1 MHENEYEI
9 YNNSKYISLPVYENL
24 NSYNIYF
31 RRLFDDYGYI
41 SQKNII
47 NNIFYCEININ
58 KDIICNEVIAKI
70 KELYKVTDDNIFY
83 NVKTLNIFFE
93 DIDTLNFL
101 SKIYKNSDARYRDD
115 EKYRTYKKW
124 ITTSIDIPKCSFKI
138 VDKDSILPYSIK
150 NVEYNVTII
159 KEVEKICDNLVLY
172 DTGIIFIP
180 NFGLRIKI
188 VPNISLLKKGYTIQN
203 YSTSN
208 LNSSSDTSS
217 TSDTLKIL
225 LLKIDHSL
233 PNIEL
238 PFCCG
243 EMLLEN
249 FNYYEFEK
257 VDDDICV

>member
-1 MHENEYEI
+1 MLENEYEI
-9 YNNSKYISLPVYENL
+9 YNNSKYISLPAYENL

-41 SQKNII
+41 SRKNIL

-58 KDIICNEVIAKI
+58 KDIIYEEVIAKI

-101 SKIYKNSDARYRDD
+101 SKIYKNSDARYRDE

-124 ITTSIDIPKCSFKI
+124 ITTSACIPKCSFKI
-138 VDKDSILPYSIK
+138 IDKDSILPYSLK
-150 NVEYNVTII
+150 NIEYNITII
-159 KEVEKICDNLVLY
+159 KEVEKICNNLVLY

-188 VPNISLLKKGYTIQN
+188 VPDISLLKKGYTIQN
-203 YSTSN
+203 YSTN
-208 LNSSSDTSS
+208 SS
-217 TSDTLKIL
+217 TSDTSETLKIL
-225 LLKIDHSL
+225 LLKIDNTL
-233 PNIEL
+233 PDIVL